1 MEIYLSLYS
10 LKIWK
15 YACQNCAMKYTR
27 TSTAHPSSTHR
38 VIQQLTIIILSGLLQ
53 ILKMLPEEDSKHL

>member
-1 MEIYLSLYS
+1 MEIHLSLYS

-15 YACQNCAMKYTR
+15 IRMPELCHEI
-27 TSTAHPSSTHR
+27 HPNLNNTSSTHQ

-53 ILKMLPEEDSKHL
+53 ILNMLLEEDSKHL